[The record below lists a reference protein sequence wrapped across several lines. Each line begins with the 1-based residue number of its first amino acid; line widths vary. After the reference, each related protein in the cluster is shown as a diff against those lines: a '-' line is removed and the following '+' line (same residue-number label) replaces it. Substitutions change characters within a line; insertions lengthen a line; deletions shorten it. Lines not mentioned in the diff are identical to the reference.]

1 MWKTIVVDN
10 IITDYEVSDDGRV
23 RNIDTKREL
32 KKQFGNGYW
41 HCTIQINKHP
51 KRCRIHR
58 LVALAF
64 IPNPDSKPFVNHKDG
79 DRTNNSVE
87 NLEWV
92 TPSENT
98 RHAVEK
104 GLFQSGRNRPVI
116 QYDMDGNKMLCFQS
130 ITEAEKETGTSVSK
144 ITLCC
149 QRKRRSANDFQ
160 WRYADDKQDV
170 EKIQKKWWSGKKVA
184 QYDING
190 NFIAMYDSYS
200 DAARAVNGQN
210 SCICLC
216 CDGRQK
222 THKGYVWKI
231 VEEIV
236 QGD

>member
-1 MWKTIVVDN
+1 MWKTIVIDG
-10 IITDYEVSDDGRV
+10 IITNYEVCDDGRV
-23 RNIDTKREL
+23 RNISTKKEL

-41 HCTIQINKHP
+41 HCTIQVNKHN

-58 LVALAF
+58 LVASAF
-64 IPNPDSKPFVNHKDG
+64 IPNPEDKPFVNHKDG
-79 DRTNNSVE
+79 NRTNNSVE

-98 RHAVEK
+98 RHAVK
-104 GLFQSGRNRPVI
+104 QGLFQSGKNRPVI
-116 QYDMDGNKMLCFQS
+116 QYNMDGDKMLCFQS
-130 ITEAEKETGTSVSK
+130 IAEAERETGTLGSK

-170 EKIQKKWWSGKKVA
+170 ERIQKKWWSGKKVA

-190 NFIAMYDSYS
+190 NFIAIYNSYS
-200 DAARAVNGQN
+200 EAARAVGGQN